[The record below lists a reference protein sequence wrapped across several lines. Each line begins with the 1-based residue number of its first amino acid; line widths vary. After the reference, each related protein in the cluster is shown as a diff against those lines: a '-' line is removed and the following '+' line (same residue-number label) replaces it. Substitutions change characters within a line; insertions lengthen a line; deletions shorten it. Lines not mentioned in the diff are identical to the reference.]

1 MNASFSENEYLKI
14 NLFCK
19 LHFYVKVSINK
30 IVKKDSR
37 KDNHNLICYPS

>member
-19 LHFYVKVSINK
+19 LHFMWKVNINK
-30 IVKKDSR
+30 IVNKDSR
-37 KDNHNLICYPS
+37 KNNHDLIYYPS

>member
-19 LHFYVKVSINK
+19 LYFSVKVSINK
-30 IVKKDSR
+30 IVKKDNR
-37 KDNHNLICYPS
+37 KNNHNLIYYPS